1 MNHNYLAKKSFKINQ
16 KNKVIN
22 SRNILNFLQYC
33 DGKNDLEL
41 IAKNIN
47 LKLSD
52 TKKFLKLAKIII
64 SLKLI
69 QT

>member
-1 MNHNYLAKKSFKINQ
+1 MNHNYLAKNLSKLIK
-16 KNKVIN
+16 KNKVVN

-52 TKKFLKLAKIII
+52 TKKIFKTCKNYNLIKI
-64 SLKLI
+64 
-69 QT
+69 

>member
-1 MNHNYLAKKSFKINQ
+1 M
-16 KNKVIN
+16 VN

-52 TKKFLKLAKIII
+52 TKKIFKTCKNYNLIKI
-64 SLKLI
+64 
-69 QT
+69 